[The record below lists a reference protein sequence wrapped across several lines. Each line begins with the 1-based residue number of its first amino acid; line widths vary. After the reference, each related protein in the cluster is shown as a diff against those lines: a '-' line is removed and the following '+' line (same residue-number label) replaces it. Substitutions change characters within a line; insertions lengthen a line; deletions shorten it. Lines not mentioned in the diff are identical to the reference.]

1 MSTVALTTEN
11 LLPSANDSFREV
23 ALAEAA
29 DARKQDKGELEK
41 KKLLQQ
47 FSKPSGVSDDER
59 LKRAAA
65 IIKRAVRNKM
75 TEVEIGRFPNQL
87 CTDRGRAII
96 QAEPGWEDTLTG
108 LPKELHEFWQKHM
121 RHGTSFAPTTS
132 AAPASTASRTSL
144 LQSHTSTWVKAASA
158 CRSVRTTGDTTTAR
172 RCAGSISSPAATD
185 AVHLC
190 RSSSQPIPSSAV
202 RSRTFAGSPGWTSRA
217 ARTTNPDRLLQRQE
231 VTCMPTGQSK
241 IRTSGG

>member
-108 LPKELHEFWQKHM
+108 LPKELHEFWQKHLAPLGYKIHV
-121 RHGTSFAPTTS
+121 RIVDWPHGMP
-132 AAPASTASRTSL
+132 
-144 LQSHTSTWVKAASA
+144 
-158 CRSVRTTGDTTTAR
+158 GDVGIAL
-172 RCAGSISSPAATD
+172 S
-185 AVHLC
+185 
-190 RSSSQPIPSSAV
+190 
-202 RSRTFAGSPGWTSRA
+202 WK
-217 ARTTNPDRLLQRQE
+217 QE
-231 VTCMPTGQSK
+231 Q
-241 IRTSGG
+241 